1 MEPIF
6 KGCLRRF
13 DRSNETRERS
23 YRRLDVAGLDRAEA
37 EDEAALADI
46 ADRIAGNV
54 LDAQSRR
61 LGAGDQSLFVK
72 RPRRRYVNA
81 GMGWKGQKPVA
92 EM

>member
-37 EDEAALADI
+37 ENEAALDDI
-46 ADRIAGNV
+46 GDGVAGNV
-54 LDAQSRR
+54 LDAYCGG
-61 LGAGDQSLFVK
+61 LGAGDQCLLVK
-72 RPRRRYVNA
+72 QPGRRHVHA
-81 GMGWKGQKPVA
+81 GMGRKRHEAVA